1 MKQVS
6 IIGFG
11 RFGKTLYRLL
21 KDDFAVVLYDRD
33 GISSDGVKFTKQ
45 TITTKDLKE
54 VYASDTVFYA
64 VPVSEFEEVISSHRT
79 HFREDQLLIDVL
91 AVKLYPAQIFEK
103 HLKGTQVQAMHT
115 HPNYGPDSSKDGF
128 ADLPIIVNQFK

>member
-21 KDDFAVVLYDRD
+21 KDDFTVVLYDKND
-33 GISSDGVKFTKQ
+33 ISLDSVEFTKQ
-45 TITTKDLKE
+45 TTTKDLEE

-64 VPVSEFEEVISSHRT
+64 VPVSEFEEIISSHQT
-79 HFREDQLLIDVL
+79 YFREDQLLIDVL
-91 AVKLYPAQIFEK
+91 AVKLYPAKIF
-103 HLKGTQVQAMHT
+103 
-115 HPNYGPDSSKDGF
+115 
-128 ADLPIIVNQFK
+128 